1 MNLNKNSNILFVIKQ
16 SKISTIYK
24 ISVFVIAIVFAL
36 LSIIYPLLLNEIIQK
51 LVLGIVESKNIL
63 LLILILIIQGILN
76 GFSIYFFSVYCEK
89 SILDTRIMFWNK
101 LFSISRESS
110 ETYSPE
116 ILNNYLITN
125 IDELG
130 SFVTENIPSLITNSL
145 VIISYSIS
153 IWIINKYLLII
164 LIIFLIIYFLITIP
178 FSKVMQKIT
187 MELIVTTNTLSVH
200 FINALRNMDVINT
213 HKISITMQDKVTN
226 LFSKIMKLSLKE
238 AKIYSWL
245 EPINQVLT
253 SILLLSTFGIGALLI
268 STNHL
273 TIASLSVFIIIL
285 MQAIPSA
292 KAIMQFRLSW
302 KRTESIAA
310 PIRDILEI
318 EELEENKHT
327 LFDINKI
334 VELTNLNF
342 HYEDIACLENIN
354 LEINKGEII
363 AIVGPSG
370 SGKTTLSKLIGGIYT
385 KYSGQIK
392 KPLDLKISYAPQHS
406 NLFSEKVSDNYLTDG
421 TIFMNEVNKKIEE
434 LSGGEKQRVNLDR
447 AFSNEYDLIIL
458 DEPTNNLDKSS
469 IDKLIYKIKEE
480 KTKNKSIILVTHNIE
495 ITKIADIIVFLDDG
509 KITGIGNYNFL
520 LESHK
525 KFRAYKTL
533 ENMDSI

>member
-1 MNLNKNSNILFVIKQ
+1 MLH
-16 SKISTIYK
+16 
-24 ISVFVIAIVFAL
+24 L
-36 LSIIYPLLLNEIIQK
+36 LCK
-51 LVLGIVESKNIL
+51 
-63 LLILILIIQGILN
+63 
-76 GFSIYFFSVYCEK
+76 
-89 SILDTRIMFWNK
+89 T
-101 LFSISRESS
+101 
-110 ETYSPE
+110 
-116 ILNNYLITN
+116 
-125 IDELG
+125 
-130 SFVTENIPSLITNSL
+130 
-145 VIISYSIS
+145 
-153 IWIINKYLLII
+153 
-164 LIIFLIIYFLITIP
+164 FL
-178 FSKVMQKIT
+178 
-187 MELIVTTNTLSVH
+187 
-200 FINALRNMDVINT
+200 
-213 HKISITMQDKVTN
+213 
-226 LFSKIMKLSLKE
+226 
-238 AKIYSWL
+238 
-245 EPINQVLT
+245 
-253 SILLLSTFGIGALLI
+253 
-268 STNHL
+268 
-273 TIASLSVFIIIL
+273 
-285 MQAIPSA
+285 SA

-318 EELEENKHT
+318 EEIEENKHT

-495 ITKIADIIVFLDDG
+495 ITKIADKIVFLDDG
-509 KITGIGNYNFL
+509 EITGIGNYNFL

-525 KFRAYKTL
+525 KFRAYKIL